1 MQPRPRAAQQ
11 LRRAERRPQSRPIEA
26 GRDSHRIIPTRR
38 CRRSTLPGATLA

>member
-38 CRRSTLPGATLA
+38 CRLLYIAGRDD